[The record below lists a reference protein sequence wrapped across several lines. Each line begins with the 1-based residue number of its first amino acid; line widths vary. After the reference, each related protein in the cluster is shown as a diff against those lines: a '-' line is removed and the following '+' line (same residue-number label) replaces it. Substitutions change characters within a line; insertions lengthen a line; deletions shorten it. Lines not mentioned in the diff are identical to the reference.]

1 MLPLPGTSSLRSALE
16 LRGGPPLLAG
26 GTHVLRVVG
35 CLQSSPHMCGSAEVS
50 VTLRDS
56 PLVARLAGG
65 SRAVGVD
72 DGLQLDASA
81 SEDPDEPAAA
91 LNYTWSCAPAD
102 TDALCPPLPNASAVS
117 SLTLPPGALPPG
129 TFELGVSV
137 SKADGE
143 VATAS
148 VTIIVL
154 AGSAP
159 AVSVQAPK
167 AAKQNAN
174 EALRLMGSAV
184 REHDANPNPNPN
196 PNPNQN
202 PNQNPNPNPNP
213 NPISDPGPNPNP
225 AQVLEDNGTASV
237 LALNWSCA
245 PDIGPL
251 SSPLVTRTGQEQAN
265 LVVLPGV
272 LPSGCAGGA
281 CSYTFTLTATHH
293 AAAGPRAAFAQQTIL
308 MNMPPRGGAFEVVP
322 STGYELNGTFALRAS
337 YWTDDADDL
346 PLSYAFGFSRT
357 GDAPSLEPEPCLEPQ
372 P

>member
-1 MLPLPGTSSLRSALE
+1 MAFNWSCTVSSSGAVLPLPGTSSLRSALE
-16 LRGGPPLLAG
+16 LRGGPPLQAG
-26 GTHVLRVVG
+26 VTHALRVVG
-35 CLQSSPHMCGSAEVS
+35 CLQSSPDLCGTAEVS

-117 SLTLPPGALPPG
+117 SLTLLPGVLPPG

-148 VTIIVL
+148 VTITVL

-184 REHDANPNPNPN
+184 REHTANPTPTPT
-196 PNPNQN
+196 PTL
-202 PNQNPNPNPNP
+202 
-213 NPISDPGPNPNP
+213 IRT
-225 AQVLEDNGTASV
+225 LTGT
-237 LALNWSCA
+237 LTPTPTL
-245 PDIGPL
+245 
-251 SSPLVTRTGQEQAN
+251 TRT
-265 LVVLPGV
+265 LTRTLP
-272 LPSGCAGGA
+272 P
-281 CSYTFTLTATHH
+281 TPTPT
-293 AAAGPRAAFAQQTIL
+293 
-308 MNMPPRGGAFEVVP
+308 
-322 STGYELNGTFALRAS
+322 
-337 YWTDDADDL
+337 
-346 PLSYAFGFSRT
+346 
-357 GDAPSLEPEPCLEPQ
+357 
-372 P
+372 